1 MAGAAGVQGARVR
14 LPTGDRRVV
23 ASAMLFSRLLPSVI
37 VLALA
42 LGMPMLSKKAAVA
55 DAGCAAGCAD
65 ISVMDGCPACPDG
78 ADRPTHNAAHA
89 CAAVCAGMA
98 AVTAIQAIP
107 AWQSDQPF
115 HSTACR
121 ILAGRAVAPERSP
134 PRTAAL
140 A

>member
-1 MAGAAGVQGARVR
+1 
-14 LPTGDRRVV
+14 
-23 ASAMLFSRLLPSVI
+23 MLFSRLLPSVI

-42 LGMPMLSKKAAVA
+42 LGMPMLSKKATVA

-65 ISVMDGCPACPDG
+65 ISVMDGCPACPDR
-78 ADRPTHNAAHA
+78 ADRPTHAAASA
-89 CAAVCAGMA
+89 CSAVCAGMA
-98 AVTAIQAIP
+98 AVAAIQATL

-115 HSTACR
+115 HSTAYR
-121 ILAGRAVAPERSP
+121 TLAGRAVAPERSP